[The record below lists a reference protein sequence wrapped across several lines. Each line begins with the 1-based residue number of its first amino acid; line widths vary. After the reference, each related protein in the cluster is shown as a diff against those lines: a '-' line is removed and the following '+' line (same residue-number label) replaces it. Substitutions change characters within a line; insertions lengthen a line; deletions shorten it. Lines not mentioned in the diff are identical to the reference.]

1 MPGNIYHYFIR
12 DLKNTSKEKPEMNT
26 GEIKNEEIKNI
37 DFDNIWQDRY
47 NIKPKLTMN
56 ERITKVYKALSNDF
70 DFDLFY

>member
-56 ERITKVYKALSNDF
+56 ERITKVCKALSNDF